1 MGVFNKSDQTL
12 IRIANGQIDGFG
24 HEVRHVFGYNG
35 DVDSA
40 AEETIWTYGGLYTH
54 LTEPTTLTLSSS
66 SASDTSAGTGARTV
80 YLLGIN
86 GTGAEFSETLTLN
99 GQTAVSTVHQYTE
112 IQSMTVLSVGS
123 GGYNAGQ
130 LYLGTGTV
138 TAGVPANVYG
148 HVAIG
153 ENQSLMGHITVP
165 AGYTGYLVS
174 GSVST
179 GATQAGKNI
188 ICRLKY
194 RSAEGVTSTSAIVNL
209 ATNTADFD
217 FKYPIQ
223 IPAGACVSAT
233 AKSSIDNELVSSYF
247 QILFIKD

>member
-66 SASDTSAGTGARTV
+66 SASDTSDGTGARTV

-86 GTGAEFSETLTLN
+86 GTGAEFAETLTLN

-112 IQSMTVLSVGS
+112 IQSMTVMSVGS
-123 GGYNAGQ
+123 GGSNAGQ

-148 HVAIG
+148 HVAVG
-153 ENQSLMGHITVP
+153 ENQSMMGHFTVP
-165 AGYTGYLVS
+165 LGYTGYLVS
-174 GSVST
+174 GSMSSGTEGGSAYVT
-179 GATQAGKNI
+179 G
-188 ICRLKY
+188 RLKTKTNGITY
-194 RSAEGVTSTSAIVNL
+194 TSAIVTFANGK
-209 ATNTADFD
+209 ADFN

-223 IPAGACVSAT
+223 LDAGVCITAT
-233 AKSSIDNELVSSYF
+233 ALPTANNESISSYF
-247 QILFIKD
+247 QVLLIKD